1 MQSQKPWLAEY
12 PNDIPHELPLP
23 NKTLQS
29 ILTDSAA
36 RFPDKTAIS
45 FYGKKL
51 TFHDILT
58 DALKLAAFLQ
68 CNGLQKGDRV
78 AVMLPNCPQTVISYY
93 GVLFAGGIVVQT
105 NPLYTEH
112 ELEYQLR

>member
-45 FYGKKL
+45 FYGKNSPFM
-51 TFHDILT
+51 TF
-58 DALKLAAFLQ
+58 
-68 CNGLQKGDRV
+68 
-78 AVMLPNCPQTVISYY
+78 
-93 GVLFAGGIVVQT
+93 
-105 NPLYTEH
+105 
-112 ELEYQLR
+112 